1 MKEKLIKLIT
11 DLEQRIKDYE
21 KNPNNIGFSGALL
34 ERAVPKHAWLC
45 GKLHAYKYA
54 LQLLEKETEAD

>member
-1 MKEKLIKLIT
+1 MKEELIKLIT
-11 DLEQRIKDYE
+11 NLEQKIKEYE
-21 KNPNNIGFSGALL
+21 KNPYNISYTGVLL

-54 LQLLEKETEAD
+54 LQLLEKERGM